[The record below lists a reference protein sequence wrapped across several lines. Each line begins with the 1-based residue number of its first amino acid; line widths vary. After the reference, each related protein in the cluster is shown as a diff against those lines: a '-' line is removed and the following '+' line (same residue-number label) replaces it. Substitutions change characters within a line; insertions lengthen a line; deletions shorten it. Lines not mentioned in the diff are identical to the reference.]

1 MTSEKQLMRGC
12 LDYLAYYKK
21 TYPIFYFRAN
31 SGSVITQGGRVFK
44 GASAGTPDIILLVD
58 SIFCG
63 LECKTEKGKQSP
75 AQKEAEQAIIAAG
88 GKYFLIRSMEEIR
101 DAIEEVRGLR

>member
-1 MTSEKQLMRGC
+1 MLVNLKNVLYAKIFFLQ
-12 LDYLAYYKK
+12 KK
-21 TYPIFYFRAN
+21 KKLFYVLKDVQIF
-31 SGSVITQGGRVFK
+31 IT
-44 GASAGTPDIILLVD
+44 AIIFLVD

>member
-1 MTSEKQLMRGC
+1 MRGC

-63 LECKTEKGKQSP
+63 LECKTEKGRQSQV
-75 AQKEAEQAIIAAG
+75 QKEVEQAITDAG
-88 GKYFLIRSMEEIR
+88 GKYFLIRSMEDIKKVIDNIR
-101 DAIEEVRGLR
+101 K

>member
-63 LECKTEKGKQSP
+63 LECKTEKGRQSQV
-75 AQKEAEQAIIAAG
+75 QKEVEKAITDAG
-88 GKYFLIRSMEEIR
+88 GKYFLIRSMEDIKKVIDNIR
-101 DAIEEVRGLR
+101 K

>member
-63 LECKTEKGKQSP
+63 LECKTEKGRQSQV
-75 AQKEAEQAIIAAG
+75 QKEVEQAITDAG
-88 GKYFLIRSMEEIR
+88 GKYFLIRSMEDIKKVIDNIR
-101 DAIEEVRGLR
+101 K